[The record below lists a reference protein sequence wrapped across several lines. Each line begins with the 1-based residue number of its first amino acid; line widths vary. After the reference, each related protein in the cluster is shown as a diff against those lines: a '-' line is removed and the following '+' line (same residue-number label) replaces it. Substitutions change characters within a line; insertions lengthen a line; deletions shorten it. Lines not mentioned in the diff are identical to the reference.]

1 MIKDE
6 LEYQVS
12 QEWVEK
18 FTKTMAAMERD
29 EEAKRKDFLKWDAG
43 RRAIQCHLDQ
53 LHEEIAEYERL
64 INCDKSQPIQIVVEN
79 FNKLPDA
86 LIKARIAAKMSEK
99 ELAEM
104 LGIDEQRIKEHEAKN
119 YRYAS
124 FLEILEISFALGVE
138 FKTAVVQVDFEQVEE
153 LKQGA
158 KEWHKERRERA
169 RKKSQIVA
177 EQKVG

>member
-18 FTKTMAAMERD
+18 FTRTLTAMERD

-43 RRAIQCHLDQ
+43 RGAIQCHLEQ

-64 INCDKSQPIQIVVEN
+64 INCDRSEPIEIVVEN
-79 FNKLPDA
+79 LNKLPDG

-104 LGIDEQRIKEHEAKN
+104 LGIDPERIKEHEAKS
-119 YRYAS
+119 YQTAS

-138 FKTAVVQVDFEQVEE
+138 FKMAVMQVDFEQIEE
-153 LKQGA
+153 LKEKA
-158 KEWHKERRERA
+158 KAWHKQRM
-169 RKKSQIVA
+169 KKATKAS
-177 EQKVG
+177 